1 MRLGTRQIEDPAHAS
16 DSGRVKDEAWR
27 KRVVF
32 VLAMWL
38 SSRLVVVLGIQ
49 LAPLL
54 SISPRPGYTAPS
66 AGWALFAQWDARFY
80 EQIASAGY
88 EYIAD
93 GNYHS
98 LAFFPLFP
106 LMTKAV
112 MAVGIPFAP
121 AGVIVNSL
129 AFLAAIWHVHA
140 WAGEQYGPR
149 EATWAAAVMA
159 WFPYSLFGTVTYTEG
174 TFLLVTTA
182 ALRSFDAGRYAL
194 GGVWG
199 ALATATRFPGC
210 MLAAAM
216 FVAALWE
223 KRPRAA
229 LAAAVAA
236 GTGLLAFMVFC
247 AVRFESPMAFVDAQK
262 GWAKDAIYW
271 PEVIDTII
279 RKRGVALDSLL
290 RVGMFIGAAITL
302 WATRARLSK
311 SALLYG
317 AFSLGLFLI
326 VNVQSIGRFVF
337 AVAPVSLALGLILA
351 RRPRTGLGFL
361 GVSAVMLLAF
371 SVRWAWGYWVA

>member
-1 MRLGTRQIEDPAHAS
+1 MGLVARQTDERAHAS
-16 DSGRVKDEAWR
+16 DSGGVKAEAWR
-27 KRVVF
+27 ERVVF
-32 VLAMWL
+32 VLGMWL

-54 SISPRPGYTAPS
+54 SLSPRPGYAAPS

-106 LMTKAV
+106 LLTKAV

-121 AGVIVNSL
+121 AGVAVNSL
-129 AFLAAIWHVHA
+129 AFLAAIWHLHA

-149 EATWAAAVMA
+149 EANWAAAVMA

-194 GGVWG
+194 GGMWG

-216 FVAALWE
+216 FVAGLWE

-236 GTGLLAFMVFC
+236 GTGLLAFAVFC
-247 AVRFESPMAFVDAQK
+247 AVRFESPIAFVDAQK

-271 PEVIDTII
+271 PEVIETII

-290 RVGMFIGAAITL
+290 RVGMFVGAAIVL

-317 AFSLGLFLI
+317 AFSLGLFSI

-351 RRPRTGLGFL
+351 RRPRTGWGFL